1 MNEYSDQGDS
11 MLDEP
16 PKHDMLTVKFRGD
29 IAAIVLPLCEVTNGY
44 VATIDKVDRHIDIT
58 TISDDKPEKVK
69 LTFENFVKIVEDTFD
84 IKEVVQVSLQKAE
97 TYENIQVL

>member
-29 IAAIVLPLCEVTNGY
+29 AEAIVCPLCEVTNGH
-44 VATIDKVDRHIDIT
+44 VTNIDKVDRHIDIT
-58 TISDDKPEKVK
+58 MLKDDKPENVK
-69 LTFENFVKIVEDTFD
+69 LTFENFIKVVEDTFD